1 MDGEEEGV
9 TTNSQIGRL
18 CYKTKFRG
26 VLIFSKGK
34 KKEGE
39 LQCCCRCFD
48 GRKKQGVIGFHAHA
62 TSL

>member
-1 MDGEEEGV
+1 MLQDKI
-9 TTNSQIGRL
+9 Q
-18 CYKTKFRG
+18 RG
-26 VLIFSKGK
+26 FNLFLGGKKKGK